1 MCSNTERVKFLGQT
15 KLVERSKTK
24 IFPQWQ
30 IDELYKKTESYFLKI
45 GNINEKELENYRKK
59 IYEMFEERSNSQNSS
74 TNDFK
79 TRKVQKSD
87 KVALMIEALYS
98 KYFEPIDEKK
108 WNHDLEISESA
119 DLFDEEVQG
128 RIEVF
133 EARKRLK
140 NPLKSYVK
148 EK

>member
-1 MCSNTERVKFLGQT
+1 ML
-15 KLVERSKTK
+15 
-24 IFPQWQ
+24 
-30 IDELYKKTESYFLKI
+30 
-45 GNINEKELENYRKK
+45 
-59 IYEMFEERSNSQNSS
+59 EERSNFQIYSAMGYE
-74 TNDFK
+74 TI
-79 TRKVQKSD
+79 KVQKSD